1 MLPTTP
7 RSNGKTKKERLAQ
20 EIARAVGAGRPRS
33 VETVAFDDP
42 GRPKTCLEVDFPI
55 IPINRIAKPEMSSGA
70 ARKPIYTWQKW
81 WARRSSAVFR
91 SILLSAA
98 TKAPADPSA
107 TSKLVWETFYAD
119 MQKKKSLSHIK
130 VADIFMGGGTT
141 IVEALR
147 LGMQAQGVELNPL
160 AWFVTKNEVG
170 ACDSDKIQ
178 QLLLDVECTVAP
190 ALVPYFECT
199 CPRGH

>member
-1 MLPTTP
+1 
-7 RSNGKTKKERLAQ
+7 
-20 EIARAVGAGRPRS
+20 
-33 VETVAFDDP
+33 
-42 GRPKTCLEVDFPI
+42 
-55 IPINRIAKPEMSSGA
+55 
-70 ARKPIYTWQKW
+70 
-81 WARRSSAVFR
+81 
-91 SILLSAA
+91 
-98 TKAPADPSA
+98 
-107 TSKLVWETFYAD
+107 

-178 QLLLDVECTVAP
+178 QLLLDVVCTVAP